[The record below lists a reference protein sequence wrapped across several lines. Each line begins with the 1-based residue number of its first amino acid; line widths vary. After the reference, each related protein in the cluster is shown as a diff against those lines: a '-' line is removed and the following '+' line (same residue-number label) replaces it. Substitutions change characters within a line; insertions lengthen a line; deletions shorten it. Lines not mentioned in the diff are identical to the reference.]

1 MNDEESCLSTGCPA
15 ASSGKCCQ
23 NNGCRYWIDYPED
36 LNCVFTAVE
45 KHGPMTL
52 EETAKRL
59 GLSLVRISQIEKNT
73 LNRLSKKIKR

>member
-1 MNDEESCLSTGCPA
+1 LIEEETCLATGCPDA
-15 ASSGKCCQ
+15 NSGQCCQ
-23 NNGCRYWIDYPED
+23 NKNCRYWIDYPED
-36 LNCVFTAVE
+36 LNCVFVAVE

-52 EETAKRL
+52 AETAKRL